1 MDRTTAERLRRCHRA
16 PAREPWFGGASPV
29 VFPRRSKLLVM
40 SVSTD
45 GDKGKGMTLAFEL
58 AAFRRFADPNG
69 VLVDAGE
76 WSRYVGLVA
85 NDTDAVASYVRAHD
99 LRQDFELGDRDKW
112 LALADLRAA
121 TDTDRHVFVGTSADD
136 RRAAEGTG
144 WEFVPVTEAAQK
156 AGWELAERTEPG
168 VLDRLR
174 DRLAG
179 GLPWR

>member
-1 MDRTTAERLRRCHRA
+1 
-16 PAREPWFGGASPV
+16 
-29 VFPRRSKLLVM
+29 
-40 SVSTD
+40 
-45 GDKGKGMTLAFEL
+45 MTLAFEL
-58 AAFRRFADPNG
+58 GAFRRFADPDR
-69 VLVDAGE
+69 VLADAGE
-76 WSRYVGLVA
+76 WSRYVGLVG
-85 NDTDAVASYVRAHD
+85 NDTDAVASYVREHD

-136 RRAAEGTG
+136 RRAAEHTG
-144 WEFVPVTEAAQK
+144 WEFLPVAEAAEK
-156 AGWELAERTEPG
+156 AGWGLEERTEQAG